1 MEQEKTADVT
11 VKAALRLSQVGRH
24 DRALKLLEDAMIER
38 PEEED
43 LLRAWRQIGRRV
55 KKQLWRQRL
64 WLLAPVVLT
73 SLLIAVLV
81 LSHHST
87 EVLLRLEAEGVGFDL
102 TEPDLHVDNL
112 FRTLGVTG
120 APLQTATVV
129 HLDEIE
135 VSAGQI
141 EGAGRHLRLKLPSP
155 QVPVDLVGVRA
166 TRLEV
171 GPRKPTKAGTASRI
185 DLVTEPTPDGAALTL
200 LVRSP
205 QVAGQLEIAGAGS
218 LETGQP
224 ATAAGAAPG
233 RTFRQLRFVP
243 GSQGMDWIE
252 FTRAEGQVQ
261 MQLGIPATA
270 AGAGEE
276 LSVSSVSF
284 VQRQSDPLSPQS
296 MVRGGEI
303 RFPDYRRDPIPLER
317 GTFVLFEPGDRV
329 RVQLSLDKGRLK
341 ADLRGRMRRLRVGMS
356 AGEAVNVVPSTLLW
370 IVEREKQTVVL
381 YAIGVVLSVVY
392 GFLQRMKLIHA
403 D

>member
-1 MEQEKTADVT
+1 MEHEKTADAT

-24 DRALKLLEDAMIER
+24 DRALQLLEDAMIER
-38 PEEED
+38 PEED
-43 LLRAWRQIGRRV
+43 DILGTWRRIRRRV

-87 EVLLRLEAEGVGFDL
+87 EVLLHLEAEGVGFDL
-102 TEPDLHVDNL
+102 AEPDLHVDNF

-135 VSAGQI
+135 ISAGEI

-155 QVPVDLVGVRA
+155 QVPVELTGVRA

-171 GPRKPTKAGTASRI
+171 GPRKPAAPSRI
-185 DLVTEPTPDGAALTL
+185 DLVTEPTPEGAALTL
-200 LVRSP
+200 LVRSSRIS
-205 QVAGQLEIAGAGS
+205 GQLEIVEAGS

-224 ATAAGAAPG
+224 ATAANGAPG

-243 GSQGMDWIE
+243 GSQGMDWVE
-252 FTRAEGQVQ
+252 LTRAGGQVQ
-261 MQLGIPATA
+261 MQLEIPEAA

-276 LSVSSVSF
+276 LSVSSISF
-284 VQRQSDPLSPQS
+284 VQRQSDPLNPQS
-296 MVRGGEI
+296 MVQGGEI
-303 RFPDYRRDPIPLER
+303 RFPDYQRDPIPLER
-317 GTFVLFEPGDRV
+317 GTFVLFDPGDRV
-329 RVQLSLDKGRLK
+329 RVELSLDKGRLK
-341 ADLRGRMRRLRVGMS
+341 ADLRGRMQRLRVGMS
-356 AGEAVNVVPSTLLW
+356 AGDAVNVVPSTLLW